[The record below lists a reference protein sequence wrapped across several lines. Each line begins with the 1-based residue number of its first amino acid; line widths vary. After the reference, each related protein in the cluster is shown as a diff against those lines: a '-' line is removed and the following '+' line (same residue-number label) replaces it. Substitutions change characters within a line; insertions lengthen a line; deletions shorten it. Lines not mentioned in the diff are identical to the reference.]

1 MSCGMGDTGMAD
13 PRTAPEATLYRLSLY
28 HCYLGELLRV
38 GAPGRITSRQ
48 LADELN
54 IKEETVRRDISFVG
68 DIGRPGAGYDPV
80 VLYTELTRFLGLSE
94 EYPVIKVGSAKM
106 LEALQVVFPSEQF
119 GVRPAA
125 YFSELPEDT
134 GVDIGGIAVRHL
146 TDIPRLDRSL
156 DANVALVAC
165 SPGWVQIT
173 LDLLAGAGV
182 NGVLLLT
189 PIIRLRKP
197 EGMNITQLRMPC
209 DLKSLACRCQI
220 PAGTVGAR

>member
-1 MSCGMGDTGMAD
+1 MSDS
-13 PRTAPEATLYRLSLY
+13 RTAPEATLYRLSLY

-48 LADELN
+48 IAEELS

-80 VLYTELTRFLGLSE
+80 VLYTEFTRFLGLSE
-94 EYPVIKVGSAKM
+94 EYPVVKVGTASM
-106 LEALQVVFPSEQF
+106 LEALQVVFPSEQY
-119 GVRPAA
+119 GMKPVA
-125 YFSELPEDT
+125 YFSELPEDA
-134 GVDIGGIAVRHL
+134 GVEVGGIPVRYL
-146 TDIPRLDRSL
+146 TDIPRLDRAL
-156 DANVALVAC
+156 DASVALIAC

-173 LDLLAGAGV
+173 LDLLSNAGIT
-182 NGVLLLT
+182 GVLLLT

-197 EGMNITQLRMPC
+197 EGMNVTQLRMPC
-209 DLKSLACRCQI
+209 DLKSLACRCQV

>member
-1 MSCGMGDTGMAD
+1 MAD
-13 PRTAPEATLYRLSLY
+13 PRTAPDATLYRLSLY

-38 GAPGRITSRQ
+38 GAPQRITSRQ
-48 LADELN
+48 LAEELN

-80 VLYTELTRFLGLSE
+80 VLYAEFTRFLGLSE
-94 EYPVIKVGSAKM
+94 EYPVVKVGTVKM

-119 GVRPAA
+119 GVKPVAC
-125 YFSELPEDT
+125 FSELPEDS
-134 GVDIGGIAVRHL
+134 GVDIEGITVRHL
-146 TDIPRLDRSL
+146 TDIPRLDPALGVSI
-156 DANVALVAC
+156 ALVAC
-165 SPGWVQIT
+165 SPGWVQMT

-182 NGVLLLT
+182 NGALLLT

-209 DLKSLACRCQI
+209 DLKSLACRCQV
-220 PAGTVGAR
+220 PAGTVGSR

>member
-1 MSCGMGDTGMAD
+1 MGMSD
-13 PRTAPEATLYRLSLY
+13 PRVAPDATLYRLSLY

-48 LADELN
+48 VAEELS

-80 VLYTELTRFLGLSE
+80 VLYTEFTRFLGLSE
-94 EYPVIKVGSAKM
+94 EYPVIKVGTAKM

-119 GVRPAA
+119 GVKPAA
-125 YFSELPEDT
+125 YFSELPEDA
-134 GVDIGGIAVRHL
+134 GIDIGGIAVRHL
-146 TDIPRLDRSL
+146 TDIPRLDQSL
-156 DANVALVAC
+156 GANVALIAC

-173 LDLLAGAGV
+173 VDLLFHAGV

-197 EGMNITQLRMPC
+197 EGMNVTQLRMPC

>member
-1 MSCGMGDTGMAD
+1 MSES
-13 PRTAPEATLYRLSLY
+13 RTTPEATLYRLSLY

-48 LADELN
+48 IAEELD

-80 VLYTELTRFLGLSE
+80 VLYTEFTRFLGLSE
-94 EYPVIKVGSAKM
+94 EYPVVKVGTAGM
-106 LEALQVVFPSEQF
+106 LAALQVVFPSEQY
-119 GVRPAA
+119 GMKPVA
-125 YFSELPEDT
+125 YFSELPEDA
-134 GVDIGGIAVRHL
+134 GVQIGGLAVRHL
-146 TDIPRLDRSL
+146 TDIPRLDRGL
-156 DANVALVAC
+156 DASVALVAC

-173 LDLLAGAGV
+173 LDLLSNAGIS
-182 NGVLLLT
+182 GVLLVT

-197 EGMNITQLRMPC
+197 EGMNVTQLRMPC
-209 DLKSLACRCQI
+209 DLKTLACRCQV

>member
-1 MSCGMGDTGMAD
+1 MSD
-13 PRTAPEATLYRLSLY
+13 PRATPEATLYRLSLY

-80 VLYTELTRFLGLSE
+80 VLYTEFTRFLGLSE
-94 EYPVIKVGSAKM
+94 EYPIVKVGTAKM
-106 LEALQVVFPSEQF
+106 LEALQVVFPSEHF
-119 GVRPAA
+119 GVKAVA
-125 YFSELPEDT
+125 YFSELPEDA
-134 GVDIGGIAVRHL
+134 GAEIGGVQVRHL
-146 TDIPRLDRSL
+146 TDIPRLDRGL
-156 DANVALVAC
+156 DATVALVAC

-173 LDLLAGAGV
+173 LDLLSGAGV
-182 NGVLLLT
+182 TGVLLLT

-209 DLKSLACRCQI
+209 DLKSLACRCQV
-220 PAGTVGAR
+220 PVGTVGSR

>member
-1 MSCGMGDTGMAD
+1 MSD
-13 PRTAPEATLYRLSLY
+13 PRTVPEATLYRLSLY

-48 LADELN
+48 VADELN

-80 VLYTELTRFLGLSE
+80 VLYTEFTHFLGLSE
-94 EYPVIKVGSAKM
+94 EYPVVKVGTAKM

-119 GVRPAA
+119 GVKPVA
-125 YFSELPEDT
+125 YFSELPEDA
-134 GVDIGGIAVRHL
+134 GVDIGGITVRHL
-146 TDIPRLDRSL
+146 TDIPRLDRKL
-156 DANVALVAC
+156 DATVALVAC

-173 LDLLAGAGV
+173 LDLLANADVTGA
-182 NGVLLLT
+182 LLLT

-197 EGMNITQLRMPC
+197 EGMNVTQLRMPC
-209 DLKSLACRCQI
+209 DLKSLACRCQV
-220 PAGTVGAR
+220 PTGTVGSR

>member
-1 MSCGMGDTGMAD
+1 MGDVGMSD
-13 PRTAPEATLYRLSLY
+13 PRATPEATLYRLSLY

-80 VLYTELTRFLGLSE
+80 VLYTEFTRFLGLSE
-94 EYPVIKVGSAKM
+94 EYPVIKVGTAKM
-106 LEALQVVFPSEQF
+106 LEALQVVFPSGQF
-119 GVRPAA
+119 GVKPVA
-125 YFSELPEDT
+125 YFSELPEDA
-134 GVDIGGIAVRHL
+134 GVDIGGITVRHL

-156 DANVALVAC
+156 DASVALIAC

-173 LDLLAGAGV
+173 LDLLSNAGV

-197 EGMNITQLRMPC
+197 EGMNVTQLRMPC
-209 DLKSLACRCQI
+209 DLKSLACRCQV